1 MHRRL
6 SGLLA
11 AAVVSIAAPAAAQE
25 IDWGSEA
32 NRTFWNGVTGDELR
46 ELVAEAGGTWVDAP
60 GRDGVRISTIEWPD
74 LYGTTVR
81 EFDCPSPERPI
92 EERNCA
98 SMLLSVAVD
107 PPEDIEPWW
116 LDNGGWLAFGRVADR
131 PALYRLEHHGFGTTR
146 GHVLS
151 TLMLFR
157 VRAVQEFD
165 RMEMLRDQEDEG
177 W

>member
-1 MHRRL
+1 MGFKL
-6 SGLLA
+6 VVA
-11 AAVVSIAAPAAAQE
+11 AAALAMAATGSAAAQTV
-25 IDWGSEA
+25 DWNSEL
-32 NRTFWNGVTGDELR
+32 NRTWWNGVTGSELR

-60 GRDGVRISTIEWPD
+60 DQEGVRISTIEWPD

-81 EFDCPSPERPI
+81 EFDCPTPERPI
-92 EERNCA
+92 EERNCG
-98 SMLLSVAVD
+98 SMLLSIDVD

-116 LDNGGWLAFGRVADR
+116 LDNGGWLAFGRVANN

-146 GHVLS
+146 GHVLA

-165 RMEMLRDQEDEG
+165 RMEVLRDEEDEG